1 MKFFKFCIFCLL
13 ILAFSVKANEVKI
26 IDLHKNKSLD
36 QLVLETK
43 DLSNSVI
50 VSSDSELPE
59 SQIEKNADNNL
70 NNETSENNISVTSEN
85 EILKSDQVTEV
96 KSQELFDISYEKL
109 NLYLENTSLI
119 KSNIL
124 KKELVKIIANPDVLD
139 QKEIETKIYLIVK
152 KLYESGEIGKAYK
165 LIKEIKNKN
174 SNKEHQD
181 YFTLIELNYLLS
193 TFQLS
198 EVCDLKSSLI
208 EKNILLPLFLLE
220 KTDVFCLTL
229 ENKLSEAKL
238 LNSLIVESENQI
250 DDNFQ
255 KLFNFMVSEEKEI
268 NKFEFKSSVEFKE
281 LIFLYSA
288 MLRINE
294 LPLDEKFIEI
304 DPLNL
309 SIPVILSSSTD
320 MRIRIKAANKAFYDN
335 VLSIDSL
342 SALYQSVDFSSKE
355 LANPIDTL
363 LSLQNNAELTMAF
376 YYQLAN
382 IQIFPD
388 ERLSVIL
395 DYWDFS
401 KKAGLQKIAY
411 SITQNIIKTFS
422 PTSENIIN
430 AEEIILAHISNKN
443 FDEASKWIQIFEG
456 LDNADKLNDAKF
468 LIDLNENNEM
478 DTILSYLSSYD
489 FKNNT
494 KLDQASLES
503 IEIILNF
510 LNIYELINIDHSY
523 NKIIDERLMPTYS
536 VVKDLKK
543 QIELQK
549 DTSVFFLAL
558 ISMNNKTW
566 RDLHPEHLKLILE
579 AFTVYAEGTLIKNIV
594 LEILKDFEII
604 E

>member
-1 MKFFKFCIFCLL
+1 
-13 ILAFSVKANEVKI
+13 
-26 IDLHKNKSLD
+26 
-36 QLVLETK
+36 
-43 DLSNSVI
+43 
-50 VSSDSELPE
+50 
-59 SQIEKNADNNL
+59 
-70 NNETSENNISVTSEN
+70 
-85 EILKSDQVTEV
+85 
-96 KSQELFDISYEKL
+96 
-109 NLYLENTSLI
+109 
-119 KSNIL
+119 
-124 KKELVKIIANPDVLD
+124 
-139 QKEIETKIYLIVK
+139 
-152 KLYESGEIGKAYK
+152 
-165 LIKEIKNKN
+165 
-174 SNKEHQD
+174 
-181 YFTLIELNYLLS
+181 
-193 TFQLS
+193 
-198 EVCDLKSSLI
+198 
-208 EKNILLPLFLLE
+208 
-220 KTDVFCLTL
+220 
-229 ENKLSEAKL
+229 
-238 LNSLIVESENQI
+238 
-250 DDNFQ
+250 
-255 KLFNFMVSEEKEI
+255 
-268 NKFEFKSSVEFKE
+268 
-281 LIFLYSA
+281 
-288 MLRINE
+288 
-294 LPLDEKFIEI
+294 
-304 DPLNL
+304 
-309 SIPVILSSSTD
+309 
-320 MRIRIKAANKAFYDN
+320 
-335 VLSIDSL
+335 
-342 SALYQSVDFSSKE
+342 
-355 LANPIDTL
+355 
-363 LSLQNNAELTMAF
+363 MAF

>member
-1 MKFFKFCIFCLL
+1 
-13 ILAFSVKANEVKI
+13 VKANEVKI